1 MRKPQFLDRVPTTA
15 LIIVLVVFGLAM
27 IPLGFYLGQTA
38 QTATNQRDTAVQ
50 QRDQATTKADKG
62 KTLAQQVQAACAAG
76 GSTEQQLQS
85 LGACHQETV
94 VQQTQTPIP
103 GPHGQNGTNGSNG
116 TNSDNGRGIVS
127 TAIVNGDL
135 VLTYNQAPLTEDVG
149 HIVGQN
155 RTNGTNGADGRSI
168 TGEQLVGND
177 LVLSFNQAPFTQDV
191 GAVVGPAGTNGKDG
205 QPGTAG
211 TNGANG
217 ADGCSITGTSVSSAG
232 DLLVTY
238 GAQTACGTNASQP

>member
-50 QRDQATTKADKG
+50 QRDQATTKADQG

-85 LGACHQETV
+85 LGACHQATV
-94 VQQTQTPIP
+94 VQQTQTPLP
-103 GPHGQNGTNGSNG
+103 GPPGQNGTNGSNG
-116 TNSDNGRGIVS
+116 
-127 TAIVNGDL
+127 
-135 VLTYNQAPLTEDVG
+135 
-149 HIVGQN
+149 
-155 RTNGTNGADGRSI
+155 TNGTNGADGRSI